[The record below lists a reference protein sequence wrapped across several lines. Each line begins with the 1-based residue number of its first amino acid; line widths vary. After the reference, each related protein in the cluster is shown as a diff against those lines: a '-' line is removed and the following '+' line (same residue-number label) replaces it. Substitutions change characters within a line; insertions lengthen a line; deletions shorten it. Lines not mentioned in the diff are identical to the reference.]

1 MAKRNNVETVNN
13 TKIKNVAKV
22 EKSSKSVKAQKTV
35 ADILCHTL
43 LVIMAIVWIFPFV
56 YLVLQSFRGGV
67 NLGMYSSN
75 VIPKVWTLDNY
86 IRLFTET
93 EMLNFK
99 RMFMNT
105 LFISSCACCISTFMV
120 LSVSYCTSR
129 LKWKMRKP
137 YMNMCM
143 ILGLFPGFMG
153 MFATYQLLKIMGLS
167 EGSALP
173 YALILCYSA
182 GAGAGFYVM
191 KGYMDTIPKALDEAA
206 YMDGA
211 TKFQTYIK
219 IILPLCKP
227 MIVYQIITSFMGPWM
242 DFIFAKILCRTNQNY
257 YTVSIGLYAML
268 DRERVNDWFTRF
280 CAGAVCVAIP
290 ISILYIITQKFY
302 QEAMSGSVKG

>member
-1 MAKRNNVETVNN
+1 MAKRNN
-13 TKIKNVAKV
+13 
-22 EKSSKSVKAQKTV
+22 SVKAQRAV
-35 ADILCHTL
+35 GDIICHAL
-43 LVIMAIVWIFPFV
+43 LIVMCVIWVLPFV
-56 YLVLQSFRGGV
+56 YLLAQSFRGGL
-67 NLGMYSSN
+67 NRGMYTTTFF
-75 VIPKVWTLDNY
+75 PALKDWTLDNY

-93 EMLNFK
+93 QTLNFK

-153 MFATYQLLKIMGLS
+153 MVATYLLLKIMGLT
-167 EGSALP
+167 EGASLP
-173 YALILCYSA
+173 FALILCYSA
-182 GAGAGFYVM
+182 GAGSGFYVM

-227 MIVYQIITSFMGPWM
+227 MIVYQIITAFMGPWM
-242 DFIFAKILCRTNQNY
+242 DFIFAKILCRTNLDY
-257 YTVSIGLYAML
+257 YTVSIGLYSML

>member
-1 MAKRNNVETVNN
+1 MAKSN
-13 TKIKNVAKV
+13 
-22 EKSSKSVKAQKTV
+22 KSVRAQRTV
-35 ADILCHTL
+35 ADIFCHL
-43 LVIMAIVWIFPFV
+43 LLIVMCVIWVLPFV
-56 YLVLQSFRGGV
+56 YLLAQSFRGGV
-67 NLGMYSSN
+67 NLGMYTERFF
-75 VIPKVWTLDNY
+75 PALKDLTLDNY

-93 EMLNFK
+93 QTLNFK
-99 RMFMNT
+99 RMFLNT

-129 LKWKMRKP
+129 LKWKMRKT

-153 MFATYQLLKIMGLS
+153 MVATYLLLKIMGLT
-167 EGSALP
+167 EGAALP
-173 YALILCYSA
+173 FALILCYSA
-182 GAGAGFYVM
+182 GAGTGFYVM

-242 DFIFAKILCRTNQNY
+242 DFIFAKVIAGAKSQY
-257 YTVSIGLYAML
+257 WTVSIGLFNML
-268 DRERVNDWFTRF
+268 EKEYVEVWFVRF
-280 CAGAVCVAIP
+280 CAGAVLVSIP
-290 ISILYIITQKFY
+290 IAVLYLLTQKMY
-302 QEAMSGSVKG
+302 QEAMGGAVKG